1 MTRCQGDALPVDA
14 RSISAERTIKGGE
27 GYAVKSKFKLSPPT
41 QEKTMAS
48 GLSEKLENIGIDR
61 LIEMIEDGK
70 STQKEIASALG
81 VRSSAI
87 TRWVESDEGRKAA
100 WKASELAKADELVSE
115 IGCEIRKIEQGMD
128 WALIKRVEL
137 LAAHNWKLAK
147 VLASEK
153 YGDKGLAQGVDFG
166 RHGITININAV
177 ETEREEKVIE
187 HDS

>member
-1 MTRCQGDALPVDA
+1 MRGQVDVMPVDALPVGV
-14 RSISAERTIKGGE
+14 SVQSEGGE
-27 GYAVKSKFKLSPPT
+27 GYAVESKFKLSPST

-137 LAAHNWKLAK
+137 LAA
-147 VLASEK
+147 EK